1 MEENRIMTSQE
12 ISAEL
17 GIKETYL
24 KKRWTYIVESNA
36 KRGVYL
42 VKIGRG
48 ESANYGIKSYG
59 DEDIR
64 FSPKEE
70 V

>member
-1 MEENRIMTSQE
+1 MNSQE

-36 KRGVYL
+36 KRGVTL
-42 VKIGRG
+42 VREGRG
-48 ESANYGIKSYG
+48 ATANYGIKSYG
-59 DEDIR
+59 DEEIR

>member
-1 MEENRIMTSQE
+1 M
-12 ISAEL
+12 
-17 GIKETYL
+17 IKETYL

>member
-1 MEENRIMTSQE
+1 MTSAQL
-12 ISAEL
+12 ADEL
-17 GIKETYL
+17 MIKETYL